1 MILHLAPD
9 TPLLIRALAGAALV
23 THIGG
28 ASLGIASGF
37 VALVAAKGRRLHRVA
52 GNVFFA
58 SMLAMSGVAAVV
70 APMLPDRVS
79 GLMGAFTFYLT
90 LTAWTVV
97 RRPAASIGRVERGAG
112 FAALAIAA
120 VALTLGVLGAQ
131 NPKGLLDGQPSQL
144 GFMLALIA
152 TAAALADFSVVRRAG
167 LLGPPRTARHL
178 WRMCASLF
186 IATGSAVA
194 QPRVVAL
201 IPHEISRSGLALFSP
216 ALAVLALMV
225 FWLIWVRI
233 PKRRRRVPATLL
245 AAT

>member
-1 MILHLAPD
+1 MILQLVPD

-37 VALVAAKGRRLHRVA
+37 VALIAAKGRRLHRAA

-58 SMLAMSGVAAVV
+58 AMLGMSGVAAVV
-70 APMLPDRVS
+70 APLLPDRLS

-90 LTAWTVV
+90 LTAWTLV
-97 RRPAASIGRVERGAG
+97 RRPAGSVGRVERGAG

-120 VALTLGVLGAQ
+120 VALALGVLGAQ

-144 GFMLALIA
+144 GFMLALVA
-152 TAAALADFSVVRRAG
+152 TGAALADFSVVRRAG
-167 LLGPPRTARHL
+167 LSGPSRTARHL
-178 WRMCASLF
+178 WRMCLALF
-186 IATGSAVA
+186 IAAGSAVA
-194 QPRVVAL
+194 QPKVVEL
-201 IPHEISRSGLALFSP
+201 IPHAISRSGLLLFSP

-225 FWLIWVRI
+225 FWLVRI
-233 PKRRRRVPATLL
+233 RIPRRRRAALNLL

>member
-1 MILHLAPD
+1 MILHLAQD
-9 TPLLIRALAGAALV
+9 TPFVIRALAGTALV

-37 VALVAAKGRRLHRVA
+37 VALAARKGGRLHRRA
-52 GNVFFA
+52 GQVFFA
-58 SMLAMSGVAAVV
+58 SMLAMSAVAAVV
-70 APMLPDRVS
+70 APMLPDRLS

-97 RRPAASIGRVERGAG
+97 RRPAGSVGRVERGAG
-112 FAALAIAA
+112 FVAMAIAA

-131 NPKGLLDGQPSQL
+131 QPKGLLDGQPSQL

-167 LLGPPRTARHL
+167 LSGPPRIARHL
-178 WRMCASLF
+178 WRMCLALF
-186 IATGSAVA
+186 IAAGSAVA

-201 IPHEISRSGLALFSP
+201 IPHAISRSALLLFAP
-216 ALAVLALMV
+216 ALAVLALMA
-225 FWLIWVRI
+225 FWLVWIRI
-233 PKRRRRVPATLL
+233 PRRRRIPATLVL
-245 AAT
+245 AT

>member
-28 ASLGIASGF
+28 ASLGIVSGF
-37 VALVAAKGRRLHRVA
+37 VALAARKGGRLHRRA
-52 GNVFFA
+52 GQVFFV
-58 SMLAMSGVAAVV
+58 SMLGMSGVAAVV

-79 GLMGAFTFYLT
+79 ALMGAFVFYLT

-97 RRPAASIGRVERGAG
+97 RSRAGSVGRVERGAG

-120 VALTLGVLGAQ
+120 VALTLGVLGSQ
-131 NPKGLLDGQPSQL
+131 QPKGLLDGQPAEF
-144 GFMLALIA
+144 GFVLALIA
-152 TAAALADFSVVRRAG
+152 TAAALADFSVVRRGG
-167 LLGPPRTARHL
+167 LSGPPRTARHL
-178 WRMCASLF
+178 WRMCLALF
-186 IATGSAVA
+186 IAAGSAVA

-201 IPHEISRSGLALFSP
+201 IPHAISRSALLLFAP

-225 FWLIWVRI
+225 FWLVWIRI
-233 PKRRRRVPATLL
+233 PKRRRAPLNLLVAT
-245 AAT
+245 